1 MNLLKYIAIFAS
13 LAVMS
18 CHSNE
23 GLRHDHDHDHDHDHE
38 TEGVHDHDEGHE
50 HGEHEHGHEEG
61 AHEPHDGLIE
71 FSEAE
76 AHRFGVVLTVPV
88 QGEVLETVTLPG
100 VLTGNSGSEIILTAA
115 KTGKLRMNSNLRE
128 GASLRAGQSVA
139 TVAATAVSGGDADA
153 ATKARLKAV
162 EAEIKRVKPLVDDG
176 IVSRKDYN
184 ALMAE
189 AEELRE
195 LSATAGGSGAVIV
208 PAAGVVTR
216 LLKSNGEFV
225 SAGEP
230 IALLRPSG
238 NGSLMLRVDFPQ
250 RLAAKLATIKSAT
263 IVTPDGQR
271 LTLPRAAASTTT
283 DNGGYLAAY
292 FGPLSHSGMFA
303 GSAVEA
309 VIATGSTNAALTVPA
324 ESLNEQEGTYSVFVK
339 TSPGHY
345 RRTIVKAGR
354 TDGNR
359 VEITSGLD
367 TRDSVVST
375 GTVFIRLA
383 ETRANAPMGHSHNH

>member
-1 MNLLKYIAIFAS
+1 MKLLKYIAIFAS

-23 GLRHDHDHDHDHDHE
+23 GLRHDHDHDHDHE
-38 TEGVHDHDEGHE
+38 SEGVHDHEEGHE
-50 HGEHEHGHEEG
+50 HGDHDHDHAEGGHES
-61 AHEPHDGLIE
+61 HDGLIE

-76 AHRFGVVLTVPV
+76 AHRFGVELTAPM

-115 KTGKLRMNSNLRE
+115 KTGKLRLNSNLRE
-128 GASLRAGQSVA
+128 GASLGAGQTVA
-139 TVAATAVSGGDADA
+139 TVVATAVSGGDADA
-153 ATKARLKAV
+153 GTKARLKAV
-162 EAEIKRVKPLVDDG
+162 EAEINRVKPLVADG

-184 ALMAE
+184 ALLAE
-189 AEELRE
+189 AEELRQ
-195 LSATAGGSGAVIV
+195 LSATAGGSGAVTV

-216 LLKSNGEFV
+216 MLKSNGEFV
-225 SAGEP
+225 TAGEP

-238 NGSLMLRVDFPQ
+238 GNGSLMLRVDIPQ

-263 IVTPDGQR
+263 IVTHDGQR
-271 LTLPRAAASTTT
+271 ITLPRAAASTTT

-292 FGPLSHSGMFA
+292 FGPLSRSGMFA

-309 VIATGSTNAALTVPA
+309 TLATGSISAALTVPA

-383 ETRANAPMGHSHNH
+383 ETRANAPQGHTHNH